1 MSESES
7 FIQEVSEEVR
17 RDRLFGLFRKYGWIG
32 IAIVVLLVGGAAY
45 NEWSKARARATAQAH
60 GDAILAALDAN
71 DSAARET
78 ALNGITDA
86 DRTQV
91 IVDLLTSAEALQGDN
106 RTDAVAALDAIANDT
121 GQPAI
126 YRDLARLKQV
136 IITADETAPAA
147 RIAAL
152 QPLTSPG
159 AAFRVLAEEQ
169 IALAEIEN
177 GDTAAALTRLR
188 ALLEDTETTAG
199 LRRRV
204 SQLIVALGAEIA
216 PA

>member
-177 GDTAAALTRLR
+177 GDTDAALTRLR

>member
-17 RDRLFGLFRKYGWIG
+17 RDRLFGLFRKYSWIG

-45 NEWSKARARATAQAH
+45 NEWSKAQARKTAQAH
-60 GDAILAALDAN
+60 GDAILAALEAN
-71 DSAARET
+71 DSAARQT
-78 ALNGITDA
+78 ALQGITDA
-86 DRTQV
+86 GRTQAMV
-91 IVDLLTSAEALQGDN
+91 NLLTAAAALESDD
-106 RTDAVAALDAIANDT
+106 RADAVAALGAIADDPD
-121 GQPAI
+121 QPAI
-126 YRDLARLKQV
+126 YRDLARLKQI
-136 IITADETAPAA
+136 IITAGDTPPAD

-169 IALAEIEN
+169 IALAEIEK
-177 GDTAAALTRLR
+177 GDTDAALTRLR
-188 ALLEDTETTAG
+188 ALMDDTETTAG